1 MREPFIYLR
10 QISKP
15 PRAVPLCN
23 DVAPLVF
30 ASVDQTTAPPF
41 PSWYV
46 AQSHTAGAE
55 PEFDLGGMTSARHV
69 VDTIR
74 CPTPHG
80 MVLPG
85 AGMMTPPGAAIT
97 VVILIHRSWP

>member
-30 ASVDQTTAPPF
+30 ARVDQTTAPPF
-41 PSWYV
+41 PSWY
-46 AQSHTAGAE
+46 APQYHRSHTADAE
-55 PEFDLGGMTSARHV
+55 PEFDLCGMTSAQQ
-69 VDTIR
+69 
-74 CPTPHG
+74 
-80 MVLPG
+80 L
-85 AGMMTPPGAAIT
+85 A
-97 VVILIHRSWP
+97 